1 MIIRTLGMDLQAQDH
16 AHRIGQTKP
25 VLLFRLASRRTIESK
40 ILQRAS
46 RKRQL
51 GAPIITKGTPAF
63 PSHTTLG
70 FSHNPH
76 PSKFKVPIGSTAK
89 AETLQA
95 IAEIA
100 AQLLEIEGEHIQGVP
115 STAMEKRSVISD
127 AEADILLD
135 RCKEVFDGRGIS

>member
-1 MIIRTLGMDLQAQDH
+1 M
-16 AHRIGQTKP
+16 
-25 VLLFRLASRRTIESK
+25 
-40 ILQRAS
+40 
-46 RKRQL
+46 
-51 GAPIITKGTPAF
+51 
-63 PSHTTLG
+63 G

-127 AEADILLD
+127 AELDILLD
-135 RCKEVFDGRGIS
+135 CRKGVFDGRGIG